1 MEDMISCMQH
11 DEFLKNA
18 NREDKAGSYF
28 INEPALDSIFS
39 VIKYFAQNFNS
50 DMTGFSVVP
59 SGDDDAVIRIRMS
72 EFVPESVE
80 TFKSMRRKIDGMKI
94 YPLDKD
100 FVVEVSVSN
109 LWKFRSDEE
118 LLDDIKKLNL

>member
-18 NREDKAGSYF
+18 NREDKGGSYY
-28 INEPALDSIFS
+28 INELTLDSIFS

-59 SGDDDAVIRIRMS
+59 NGDNDAVIRIRMS
-72 EFVPESVE
+72 EFVPESAE
-80 TFKSMRRKIDGMKI
+80 TFKSMRRKIGGMKF
-94 YPLDKD
+94 YPLDRD
-100 FVVEVSVSN
+100 FVVEISVAD
-109 LWKFRSDEE
+109 LWTFKSEEE
-118 LLDDIKKLNL
+118 LMDDIKKLNL